1 VEDEDRGIDQQEEM
15 SFRKTVRMQMRY
27 EDGEEEEERDGEE
40 RGQEIQQDAELLARH
55 KQRTDQVN
63 SEVGERYEAERE
75 KHCTWLQTKGIDKRQ
90 EPSRTSAQ
98 SIHPSWVPA
107 APCSVVVSPSR
118 SIVEISDSDEGED
131 GMERMD
137 EIELM
142 PKRKDIENIYPVS
155 MSDVNHQDTRVENA
169 SESLNSENAQGRR
182 DGKARKEMSSEAQK
196 RKQEKMEAKE
206 EAKLAKEE
214 AKRRKLQEKEN
225 LALSSGR
232 KAMEHVRVLMDDRFV
247 GYMRDN
253 ELQGMVTRMRS
264 ELPDKITVERLESS
278 NLICVKRTV
287 FRHRGS
293 ELEEVEEVAPQRL
306 LVYPARQLVQEVQSD
321 YLVHN
326 VAQLKEKA
334 RPSSQIILFIIGLET
349 FLRSVKD
356 RKKLR
361 TSIEESLTML
371 MIFQRVGHRRVEDE
385 DEGWK
390 VLKRIIEAIAE
401 DPYKQPVPLLDRF
414 KDQHSYVGNSSEVTP
429 MQAFLRAIPGVGE
442 KPAAAIASEHASLR
456 SLAQIYED
464 PTMSL
469 ERKRNLLRDMPFRC
483 SSTSAR
489 EERRVGIRTSEKI
502 FQIFTCT
509 EGSAIFDG

>member
-1 VEDEDRGIDQQEEM
+1 MSEVIVVVDSEEE
-15 SFRKTVRMQMRY
+15 ST
-27 EDGEEEEERDGEE
+27 EEERDGEE

-253 ELQGMVTRMRS
+253 ELQGMV
-264 ELPDKITVERLESS
+264 ERLESS

-361 TSIEESLTML
+361 TSIEESLTM
-371 MIFQRVGHRRVEDE
+371 
-385 DEGWK
+385 GWK

-429 MQAFLRAIPGVGE
+429 MQARSFCARGLRDEENSGVSAGDSGGRGE
-442 KPAAAIASEHASLR
+442 TSGRHCKRTCKPAVVGTDALPMLEHLCEGGKEGWDPNER
-456 SLAQIYED
+456 ED
-464 PTMSL
+464 FPGILML
-469 ERKRNLLRDMPFRC
+469 YKLL
-483 SSTSAR
+483 
-489 EERRVGIRTSEKI
+489 
-502 FQIFTCT
+502 IFTCT